1 MTVGVYCCIL
11 FIFTVIAI
19 LVIGALFCDDCPLGA
34 TVAAIFA
41 VASIIVFIDKTPSY
55 YEMQITEYQSVLE
68 HPPSCMK
75 HSPDD
80 IACLHEYKAWVA
92 DSIDKAYKLDSLAHV
107 RDSIKD
113 YINSLREANQ

>member
-11 FIFTVIAI
+11 VIFTVIAI
-19 LVIGALFCDDCPLGA
+19 VVIGALACDGCPLGA
-34 TVAAIFA
+34 AMVAVCA
-41 VASIIVFIDKTPSY
+41 VVSILVFIDRTPSY
-55 YEMQITEYQSVLE
+55 YEMQITEYQSVLD

-80 IACLHEYKAWVA
+80 IACLHEYKTWVT
-92 DSIDKAYKLDSLAHV
+92 DSIDKAHKLDSMAHV

-113 YINSLREANQ
+113 YINSLREANK

>member
-1 MTVGVYCCIL
+1 MTFSVYCCIL
-11 FIFTVIAI
+11 FIIAVIAI
-19 LVIGALFCDDCPLGA
+19 VVIGGLLIDGCPLGA
-34 TVAAIFA
+34 TIAAIFA
-41 VASIIVFIDKTPSY
+41 VGSIIVFIDQTPSY
-55 YEMQITEYQSVLE
+55 YEMQITEYQSVLD

-80 IACLHEYKAWVA
+80 IACLHEYKTWVV

-113 YINSLREANQ
+113 YINDLREANK

>member
-11 FIFTVIAI
+11 VIYIVIAI
-19 LVIGALFCDDCPLGA
+19 LVVGALICDGCPFGA
-34 TVAAIFA
+34 IVTTICA
-41 VASIIVFIDKTPSY
+41 VTIIIVFIDRTPSY
-55 YEMQITEYQSVLE
+55 YEMQITEYQLVLD

-92 DSIDKAYKLDSLAHV
+92 DSIVKAYKLDSMAHV

-113 YINSLREANQ
+113 YINSLREANK

>member
-19 LVIGALFCDDCPLGA
+19 LVIGALICDGCPLGA
-34 TVAAIFA
+34 VVFAIFA
-41 VASIIVFIDKTPSY
+41 ITGIIIFIDQTPSY
-55 YEMQITEYQSVLE
+55 YEMQIADYQSVLA

>member
-1 MTVGVYCCIL
+1 MTVGVYYCIL
-11 FIFTVIAI
+11 VIFTVIAI
-19 LVIGALFCDDCPLGA
+19 LVIGSLICDDCPLGA

-41 VASIIVFIDKTPSY
+41 VGSIIVFIDRTPSY

-75 HSPDD
+75 HSPED
-80 IACLHEYKAWVA
+80 IGCLKKYKAWVA
-92 DSIDKAYKLDSLAHV
+92 DSIDKAYKLDSMAHV

-113 YINSLREANQ
+113 YINRLRKANK